1 MAQGFFVSKTLVL
14 VGVLVSAA
22 ALATI
27 IALAVVYAQ
36 EKGNNSGCDPPE
48 IPHTD
53 SPPPSAHP
61 PVSHPTVSHPTSAH
75 PPVSHP
81 TSAHPTP
88 PPPPWD
94 KYRLPKT
101 LIPEH
106 YDLFLWPRLDKDPQK
121 NYYFTGN
128 STVFFHC
135 EQDTDLILIHC
146 NKLTLTKF
154 QNQLA
159 KLQATDGS
167 TPPQIEQSWL
177 TNDTQY
183 LAIKLRSKLST
194 GKKYSLYTEFEG
206 ALADD
211 LSGFYRSEYRNEAGL
226 TRVIAT
232 TQMQPT
238 DARKAFPCFDEP
250 AMKATFNITLKYKEG
265 YKAISNMPSLENKTT
280 TENKISWTVTAFSQT
295 PKMSTYLLAF
305 IVSDFDFLAEEANG
319 TLIRIWARAQ
329 AIAEG
334 QGSYA
339 LNVTGKIL
347 QFFESYYNITY
358 PLPKSDQIALP
369 DFNAGAME
377 NWGLVTYR
385 ETALLYHPD
394 LSSAGNKERVLK
406 VIAHELAH
414 QWFGNLVTI
423 KWWNDLWLNEGFAS
437 YVEYLGANEVEKG
450 WNVKDLIVLKDV
462 YRVFAIDALTS
473 SHPLSSDENEI
484 NTPAEINELFDAIS
498 YSKGASVL
506 RMLSNFLTEP
516 VFVKGLN
523 IYLQKFSYQNT
534 VYTDLFECLQKAV
547 NESNLKLPETID
559 KIMGRWTRQM
569 GFPVVTINTIFGRV
583 SQKHFLLDPNSIVT
597 RPSKYNY
604 TWIVPITWMK
614 RNSTQ
619 NTTWLLGSRETI
631 PSMKRHGDE
640 WILANINVTGYYR
653 VNYDEGNWKKLVNH
667 LLTNHTDLP
676 VINRAQIMADSF
688 NLARAKY
695 RTTVKALETTKY
707 LVKELEYIPWEAA
720 LENLAYFKLM
730 FDRNEV
736 FGPMKGYMRQQVEHL
751 YNHFKTE
758 TKNWTYFADSLMD
771 QYSMINAVSV
781 ACGYGV
787 PDCQEMAQ
795 AFFRKWMN
803 DSTVNPIPVNL
814 KSSVYCNAIAL
825 GDEKQWDF
833 AWDVLQ
839 STTIATEAD
848 KLRSALACTE
858 QPWLLNRY
866 LEYTLDSSKIRKQ
879 DATKTI
885 VAIARNVIG
894 QSLAWDFIR
903 VKWKH
908 IYQQYGGGSFS
919 FSSLIKGV
927 TERFSSEFELQQ
939 LEQFKKDNQEIGFG
953 SGTRALEQA
962 LENTKANIKWV
973 AKNKGP
979 VKKWFE
985 AALNPQNSKLNSRL

>member
-14 VGVLVSAA
+14 VGVLISAA

-36 EKGNNSGCDPPE
+36 EKQKNSGSDLPE
-48 IPHTD
+48 IPDTD
-53 SPPPSAHP
+53 SPSPSSLPTSSLPTSSLLPPS
-61 PVSHPTVSHPTSAH
+61 SPT
-75 PPVSHP
+75 
-81 TSAHPTP
+81 PTP
-88 PPPPWD
+88 PPQPWD
-94 KYRLPKT
+94 KYRLPET
-101 LIPEH
+101 LKPEH
-106 YDLFLWPRLDKDPQK
+106 YDLLLWPRLDKDPQK
-121 NYYFTGN
+121 NYYFTGS
-128 STVFFHC
+128 STVFFRCH
-135 EQDTDLILIHC
+135 QDTDVILIHC
-146 NKLTLTKF
+146 NKLTLAKWEDGE
-154 QNQLA
+154 LA
-159 KLQATDGS
+159 KLHTTDDS
-167 TPPQIEQSWL
+167 PPPKIERSWL

-183 LAIKLRSKLST
+183 LVIKLRSKLSSGT
-194 GKKYSLYTEFEG
+194 NYSLSTEFEG

-211 LSGFYRSEYRNEAGL
+211 LSGFYRSEYINEHGK

-250 AMKATFNITLKYKEG
+250 AMKATFNITLKYKEE
-265 YKAISNMPSLENKTT
+265 YKAISNMLPLDNYTV
-280 TENKISWTVTAFSQT
+280 TENKINWKVTTFNQT

-305 IVSDFDFLAEEANG
+305 IVSDFEYLNEIANG
-319 TLIRIWARAQ
+319 TLIRIWARKQ
-329 AIAEG
+329 AIDEG
-334 QGSYA
+334 QGNYA

-437 YVEYLGANEVEKG
+437 YVEYLGADKVEQG

-462 YRVFAIDALTS
+462 YKVFAIDALTS
-473 SHPLSSDENEI
+473 SHPLSSDEIEI

-498 YSKGASVL
+498 YSKGASIL
-506 RMLSNFLTEP
+506 RMLSNFLTER

-523 IYLQKFSYQNT
+523 AYLQKFSYGNT
-534 VYTDLFECLQKAV
+534 VYTDLFGCLQEAV
-547 NESNLKLPETID
+547 NESNLKLPGTINE
-559 KIMGRWTRQM
+559 IMSRWTRQM
-569 GFPVVTINTIFGRV
+569 GFPVVTIDTKSGHV
-583 SQKHFLLDPNSIVT
+583 SQKHFLLDPNSTVT

-614 RNSTQ
+614 RNSAPQTD
-619 NTTWLLGSRETI
+619 WLLNSQGLFPI
-631 PSMKRHGDE
+631 MNPSGDE

-653 VNYDEGNWKKLVNH
+653 VNYDEENWKKLVNH
-667 LLTNHTDLP
+667 LLINHTDLP

-695 RTTVKALETTKY
+695 RNTTAALETTRY
-707 LVKELEYIPWEAA
+707 LSKELEYIPWEAA
-720 LENLAYFKLM
+720 LENLAYFQLM
-730 FDRNEV
+730 FDRNDV
-736 FGPMKGYMRQQVEHL
+736 FGPMRDYMRQQVENL

-758 TKNWTYFADSLMD
+758 TNNWTKFPDSLMD
-771 QYSMINAVSV
+771 QYSMINAVRV
-781 ACGYGV
+781 ACGHGLL
-787 PDCQEMAQ
+787 DCQEMAQ
-795 AFFRKWMN
+795 AFYRKWMN
-803 DSTVNPIPVNL
+803 NSMVNPIPVDL

-825 GDEKQWDF
+825 GNEKQWDF
-833 AWDVLQ
+833 AWKMLQ
-839 STTIATEAD
+839 KTTIATEAD
-848 KLRSALACTE
+848 KLRSALACTK
-858 QPWLLNRY
+858 QSWLLNRY
-866 LEYTLDSSKIRKQ
+866 LEYTLDTSKIRKQ

-885 VAIARNVIG
+885 ISIARNVIG
-894 QSLAWDFIR
+894 QPLAWDFIR
-903 VKWKH
+903 AKWKY

-927 TERFSSEFELQQ
+927 TERFSTEFELQQ

-973 AKNKGP
+973 DENKDS
-979 VKKWFE
+979 VKKWFIT
-985 AALNPQNSKLNSRL
+985 AVKPQSSKIKSLL